1 MPSGEVSDN
10 LYSLQQ
16 NIKIP
21 VSLYSYW
28 QWVLTIFKNLC
39 QFERQKG
46 HNYFNMHF
54 LLFFLHLFYNFN
66 RSTFENMAALE
77 CWPSSGKKI
86 HEILTSYTGKII
98 EQTC

>member
-54 LLFFLHLFYNFN
+54 LLFFYICFITSIDQHLKIRLHWNVGHP
-66 RSTFENMAALE
+66 A
-77 CWPSSGKKI
+77 GKKI
-86 HEILTSYTGKII
+86 HKILTSYTGKII